1 MRINRTF
8 SLPVK
13 LAIRL
18 KACRNQSSVVSK
30 AVEKYLNEK
39 QQYSLADE
47 ETRFLL
53 ASLTSRDDIPE
64 HIRVLIQQYFRDN

>member
-18 KACRNQSSVVSK
+18 KACRNQSQVVSK

-39 QQYSLADE
+39 QKYSLGDE

-53 ASLTSRDDIPE
+53 ASLTGREDVPE
-64 HIRVLIQQYFRDN
+64 YLRVVIQQFFKDN

>member
-18 KACRNQSSVVSK
+18 KACRNQSAVVER
-30 AVEKYLNEK
+30 AVNKYLDEK
-39 QQYSLADE
+39 DDFSLADVP
-47 ETRFLL
+47 TRQLL
-53 ASLTSRDDIPE
+53 AALHARDLDPVLNAALLSSLNR
-64 HIRVLIQQYFRDN
+64 L